1 MNKPRNILAAILM
14 AFAVAALPL
23 AGCAGKTAN
32 PIATAHPQDKDM
44 DCDEIE
50 VEMHDLDARARRLM
64 GEQSSKTGKN
74 VALGIAGWFF
84 LIPWFFMDLSDAERQ
99 EAQAMQD
106 RGRHLLR
113 LYNKKDCDEED
124 S

>member
-1 MNKPRNILAAILM
+1 MNENRKILAAILM
-14 AFAVAALPL
+14 AFAVIVLPL
-23 AGCAGKTAN
+23 SGCAGKTAN
-32 PIATAHPQDKDM
+32 PIATKHPGDKTM
-44 DCDEIE
+44 DCEDIE
-50 VEMHDLDARARRLM
+50 AEMHDLDTRARRLL

-113 LYNKKDCDEED
+113 LYNKKNCDEED